1 MIKDL
6 AWNTFKKTGNI
17 NSYLEFVE
25 TENMEKQMEQNLLIT
40 EEKKQICPFVFV
52 VFSQILN
59 RKPQMKF
66 MKWRKSTW
74 QSS

>member
-25 TENMEKQMEQNLLIT
+25 AGNIERQMEQNLLIT
-40 EEKKQICPFVFV
+40 EEKK
-52 VFSQILN
+52 
-59 RKPQMKF
+59 KPNLGENIGID
-66 MKWRKSTW
+66 TE
-74 QSS
+74 

>member
-40 EEKKQICPFVFV
+40 EEKKNININKD
-52 VFSQILN
+52 SNIKTNITNL
-59 RKPQMKF
+59 
-66 MKWRKSTW
+66 
-74 QSS
+74 

>member
-25 TENMEKQMEQNLLIT
+25 TENIERQIKQNILIT
-40 EEKKQICPFVFV
+40 EEKK
-52 VFSQILN
+52 
-59 RKPQMKF
+59 KPNLGENIGIDTQN
-66 MKWRKSTW
+66 KWSK
-74 QSS
+74 

>member
-25 TENMEKQMEQNLLIT
+25 TENIEKQMEQNLLIT
-40 EEKKQICPFVFV
+40 EEKQTPNLGENIGIDTQNK
-52 VFSQILN
+52 
-59 RKPQMKF
+59 ME
-66 MKWRKSTW
+66 
-74 QSS
+74 

>member
-25 TENMEKQMEQNLLIT
+25 TENIERQIEQNILIT
-40 EEKKQICPFVFV
+40 EEKQ
-52 VFSQILN
+52 
-59 RKPQMKF
+59 KPNLGENIGIDTK
-66 MKWRKSTW
+66 
-74 QSS
+74 

>member
-25 TENMEKQMEQNLLIT
+25 TENIEKQMAQNLLIT
-40 EEKKQICPFVFV
+40 EEKQNLGKNIGIDTQ
-52 VFSQILN
+52 N
-59 RKPQMKF
+59 KME
-66 MKWRKSTW
+66 
-74 QSS
+74 

>member
-25 TENMEKQMEQNLLIT
+25 TENIEKQIEKKLLLT
-40 EEKKQICPFVFV
+40 EEKQKHGEQYKNNITN
-52 VFSQILN
+52 L
-59 RKPQMKF
+59 
-66 MKWRKSTW
+66 
-74 QSS
+74 

>member
-25 TENMEKQMEQNLLIT
+25 TENMEKQMKQNLLIT
-40 EEKKQICPFVFV
+40 ENKKI
-52 VFSQILN
+52 INKENTIKNDITNL
-59 RKPQMKF
+59 
-66 MKWRKSTW
+66 
-74 QSS
+74 

>member
-25 TENMEKQMEQNLLIT
+25 TENIEKQMEQNLLIT
-40 EEKKQICPFVFV
+40 EEKQTPNLGENIVIDTQNK
-52 VFSQILN
+52 
-59 RKPQMKF
+59 ME
-66 MKWRKSTW
+66 
-74 QSS
+74 